1 MEYVDRSSL
10 CYHCKVHKTGRICFK
25 DDTVSSPK
33 ESEDVNSNTFLKKLT
48 EPIYSVF
55 VKAMVMKTITGT
67 AIEDFVD
74 YVRNRKIEH
83 KFDIIN
89 KNKSEFEYS
98 SLPEYIRRCD
108 RCLCYFSSLVTCHCS
123 GCHGDPESHYVI
135 MMHGILAS
143 PLMMT
148 DCCRVLIE
156 RYPRLFVYFPV
167 CACGKTLHGTG
178 VVLKFL
184 IDELTMLFSKLPSQF
199 KISLVGH
206 SFGGIVM
213 RYFFL
218 NHVKTTLAERQKGK
232 RAKSTGRSVT
242 WKNLICV
249 ATPHAGIYEDNRE
262 FRKLVSLIDSNTI
275 NELDNE
281 TIELLFLLKDEGFV
295 NEFDKFLIYG
305 NISGD
310 MMVAPRTSIILP
322 YHLYSEKDLH
332 RIQKMIQKSP
342 GTPTEISK
350 LDFLRAGDSQS
361 PLTSD
366 DLESNSDGPDT
377 GRKEKQR
384 EDSDDEDAG
393 FLDRGA
399 VAAELMR
406 RFAEI
411 VEQKIANSR
420 NIEYIQNLMPSTSAN
435 QRGVDGTASPK
446 RKKSESSRRK
456 MFSQQDFERFN
467 HVIAEIVRASDEAL
481 LRRLM
486 ADGSLFY
493 FEVLLSLTHR
503 LPSARF
509 AVYIPRIHMPHR
521 SIITLHAPVTHESY
535 TEEVLAHITHN
546 FSY

>member
-25 DDTVSSPK
+25 DETVPSPK
-33 ESEDVNSNTFLKKLT
+33 ESEDVSSNTFFKKLT

-89 KNKSEFEYS
+89 KDKAEFEYS

-123 GCHGDPESHYVI
+123 GCHEDPESHYVI
-135 MMHGILAS
+135 MMHGVLAS

-156 RYPRLFVYFPV
+156 QHPRLFVYFPV

-184 IDELTMLFSKLPSQF
+184 IDELSMLFSKLPSQF
-199 KISLVGH
+199 KLSLVGH
-206 SFGGIVM
+206 SFGGILM

-218 NHVKTTLAERQKGK
+218 NHFKTTLAEQQKGK
-232 RAKSTGRSVT
+232 RGKSVERNIT

-295 NEFDKFLIYG
+295 NQFEKFLIYG

-332 RIQKMIQKSP
+332 RIQKIIQKSP
-342 GTPTEISK
+342 GRPREISE
-350 LDFLRAGDSQS
+350 LDYLRGADGHS
-361 PLTSD
+361 PVTSD
-366 DLESNSDGPDT
+366 EPESNSDSAET
-377 GRKEKQR
+377 ERNEKEK
-384 EDSDDEDAG
+384 EHSDGDEAEL
-393 FLDRGA
+393 LDREA

-406 RFAEI
+406 RFSEI
-411 VEQKIANSR
+411 VDKKIANSR
-420 NIEYIQNLMPSTSAN
+420 NIKYIQNLLPSAPSK
-435 QRGVDGTASPK
+435 QRSLDGTVSSK
-446 RKKSESSRRK
+446 RKKSESSK
-456 MFSQQDFERFN
+456 QKIFSQQDFDRFN
-467 HVIAEIVRASDEAL
+467 DVIAEIVRTSDESL

-486 ADGSLFY
+486 ADRSLFY
-493 FEVLLSLTHR
+493 FEVLLSITHR
-503 LPSARF
+503 VPSTKF
-509 AVYIPRIHMPHR
+509 AVYIPTIHMPHR

-535 TEEVLAHITHN
+535 TEEVLSHITHT

>member
-1 MEYVDRSSL
+1 MEYVDKSSL

-25 DDTVSSPK
+25 DDTVPSPR
-33 ESEDVNSNTFLKKLT
+33 ESEDANANSFFKRLT
-48 EPIYSVF
+48 EPIHAAF

-74 YVRNRKIEH
+74 YFRNRKIDH
-83 KFDIIN
+83 KFDIVN

-98 SLPEYIRRCD
+98 SIPEYIRRCD
-108 RCLCYFSSLVTCHCS
+108 RCLCYFSSQVSCHCG
-123 GCHGDPESHYVI
+123 GCQEDPESHYVI

-184 IDELTMLFSKLPSQF
+184 IDELSTLFSKLPSRF
-199 KISLVGH
+199 KVSLVGH
-206 SFGGIVM
+206 SFGGILM

-218 NHVKTTLAERQKGK
+218 NHFKTTMAERQRGRRGK
-232 RAKSTGRSVT
+232 SAERSIT
-242 WKNLICV
+242 WKNLVCV

-262 FRKLVSLIDSNTI
+262 FRKLVSLIGSNTI

-281 TIELLFLLKDEGFV
+281 TVELLFLLKDEGFV
-295 NEFDKFLIYG
+295 GEFERFIIYG

-322 YHLYSEKDLH
+322 YHLYSDKDLH
-332 RIQKMIQKSP
+332 RIQKLIQKSP
-342 GTPTEISK
+342 GTPREISE
-350 LDFLRAGDSQS
+350 LDFLRGADSQS
-361 PLTSD
+361 PL
-366 DLESNSDGPDT
+366 NSD
-377 GRKEKQR
+377 E
-384 EDSDDEDAG
+384 E
-393 FLDRGA
+393 A
-399 VAAELMR
+399 VASELMA
-406 RFAEI
+406 RFSEI
-411 VEQKIANSR
+411 VERKIANSR
-420 NIEYIQNLMPSTSAN
+420 SLKYIQNLMLSPPDR
-435 QRGVDGTASPK
+435 QRSLDGAVGSK
-446 RKKSESSRRK
+446 RKRCDPSGHG
-456 MFSQQDFERFN
+456 MFSRHDFAKFN
-467 HVIAEIVRASDEAL
+467 DVISEIVRVADESL

-486 ADGSLFY
+486 ADNSLFY
-493 FEVLLSLTHR
+493 FEVLLSITHR
-503 LPSARF
+503 LPCTKF

-535 TEEVLAHITHN
+535 TEEVLTHITHT